1 MRSCPPRP
9 IGSRPSTWPPSALA
23 NLLYTSGTTGNP
35 KGVMLSHRNVID
47 NARNFGGIH
56 YTAEDRLLV
65 AAPLFHCWGLINGV
79 LATCVAGGTAIV
91 VRRFQ
96 TEPVLDL
103 IERTRPTIFLGV
115 PTMINFMTKSPTVGT
130 RDLSSLRVVL
140 CAAAPMPLELI
151 EVLRRDWKVG
161 YAESYGLT
169 ETSPV
174 ITTTH
179 HSATRPGS
187 CGRAMG
193 DTTLKVADA
202 NGRALP
208 VGEVGELWRTGR
220 PSRRGITGAPT
231 PRPRSSPPTAGS
243 GRATSPGSTTK
254 AMSRSSTG

>member
-1 MRSCPPRP
+1 M
-9 IGSRPSTWPPSALA
+9 
-23 NLLYTSGTTGNP
+23 
-35 KGVMLSHRNVID
+35 
-47 NARNFGGIH
+47 NFAGIH
-56 YTAEDRLLV
+56 YTAEDRLMI

-103 IERTRPTIFLGV
+103 IERTRPTILLGV
-115 PTMINFMTKSPTVGT
+115 ATMINYMTKSPTFGT
-130 RDLSSLRVVL
+130 RDLSSLRLVL
-140 CAAAPMPLELI
+140 CAAAPTPLELI
-151 EVLRRDWKVG
+151 EALHRDWKVG

-193 DTTLKVADA
+193 DTTLKVTDA
-202 NGRALP
+202 TAGLCR
-208 VGEVGELWRTGR
+208 
-220 PSRRGITGAPT
+220 RRGRRTLGARDGHLIGLFRRPT

-243 GRATSPGSTTK
+243 GRATSPGSTTTDT
-254 AMSRSSTG
+254 SRSSTG